1 MVGTKAVVDMRFVDI
16 YVDRELTR
24 HVDKD
29 FRMSSKMKKN
39 IRKPSRKNTKIRN
52 RNKKLRFASNLI
64 GIPRPKLH
72 KNRR

>member
-39 IRKPSRKNTKIRN
+39 IRKPSKIRKNTKIR
-52 RNKKLRFASNLI
+52 I
-64 GIPRPKLH
+64 
-72 KNRR
+72 